1 MEGAPPLGVAAEV
14 ACARGGG
21 ALGGAGA
28 TGGAGKGASAFAAM
42 GGWLGGSGA
51 AATMAVSF
59 TNAASDGETS
69 LGGAP
74 ESSAG
79 AFGFG

>member
-1 MEGAPPLGVAAEV
+1 MAGATPLGVAAEV

-21 ALGGAGA
+21 ALEGAGA

-59 TNAASDGETS
+59 TNADGETS